1 MILFILTV
9 GLLELYTAIE
19 YACPKVYYNLGI
31 IFYGMVKVY
40 P

>member
-9 GLLELYTAIE
+9 GLLGRYVDIE
-19 YACPKVYYNLGI
+19 YQSQTIYCNLSI

-40 P
+40 L